1 MFATKTSFL
10 VLTDIHTWVDQKSK
24 LLNYFSK
31 LKTKG
36 KNRPF
41 SRDSRVRH
49 SCSEI
54 FFKIAVPSKLAKS
67 LKNICERVC
76 YLVKLEARGL
86 QLYTKNELLH
96 RYFSRILLTL

>member
-24 LLNYFSK
+24 RLNYFSK

-54 FFKIAVPSKLAKS
+54 FLKIAVPSKLAKS

-76 YLVKLEARGL
+76 FLVKLEAVGL
-86 QLYTKNELLH
+86 QLYTKNELLYK
-96 RYFSRILLTL
+96 YFLRILLTL